1 MERENIAHFGFEGT
15 VTKGPIE
22 EITENYDVAII
33 DMPYDLFTHAT
44 PEDQLSI
51 LSSARRIAKKVV
63 VVTMETMDDMIHE
76 AGFEITDRCIT
87 RKGSFTRQILVCE

>member
-1 MERENIAHFGFEGT
+1 
-15 VTKGPIE
+15 
-22 EITENYDVAII
+22 
-33 DMPYDLFTHAT
+33 MPYDLFTHAT

>member
-1 MERENIAHFGFEGT
+1 
-15 VTKGPIE
+15 
-22 EITENYDVAII
+22 
-33 DMPYDLFTHAT
+33 MPYDLFTHAT

-51 LSSARRIAKKVV
+51 LSSTPHREKVV